1 MDLIADRGRR
11 VTVEELNTTKLLAHA
26 AEQAKQR
33 KLEDVLIVDVDAHH
47 YESEHMSDI
56 LPFMENDVLKQLAMS
71 ARSKGGRGSIQ
82 PQSVGYQDMGGRVT
96 RYPLRSSEKTD
107 GKFHRDVQLGHR
119 WMDAMSK
126 SMDAY
131 MRTPAFLEAMK
142 NNTNA
147 VVKLKMQADDLAKE
161 MARNINMPTT
171 GDISGLFERL
181 HSVEEVILR
190 RLTRID
196 ERLQTVEKQLSAT
209 QPAD

>member
-1 MDLIADRGRR
+1 MSSNGSTQLSFDP
-11 VTVEELNTTKLLAHA
+11 VV
-26 AEQAKQR
+26 QP
-33 KLEDVLIVDVDAHH
+33 IVDFWSSYMKQADDAARHLL
-47 YESEHMSDI
+47 EGLD
-56 LPFMENDVLKQLAMS
+56 DGS
-71 ARSKGGRGSIQ
+71 AIRGWQ
-82 PQSVGYQDMGGRVT
+82 R
-96 RYPLRSSEKTD
+96 
-107 GKFHRDVQLGHR
+107 R

-147 VVKLKMQADDLAKE
+147 VVKMKMHADDLAKE

-190 RLTRID
+190 RLTKID
-196 ERLQTVEKQLSAT
+196 ERLQSVEKQLSVT

>member
-1 MDLIADRGRR
+1 MSSNGSTQLSFDP
-11 VTVEELNTTKLLAHA
+11 VV
-26 AEQAKQR
+26 QP
-33 KLEDVLIVDVDAHH
+33 IVDFWSSYMKQADDATRHLL
-47 YESEHMSDI
+47 EGLD
-56 LPFMENDVLKQLAMS
+56 DGS
-71 ARSKGGRGSIQ
+71 AIRGWQ
-82 PQSVGYQDMGGRVT
+82 R
-96 RYPLRSSEKTD
+96 
-107 GKFHRDVQLGHR
+107 R

-147 VVKLKMQADDLAKE
+147 VVKLKMHAEDVAKE